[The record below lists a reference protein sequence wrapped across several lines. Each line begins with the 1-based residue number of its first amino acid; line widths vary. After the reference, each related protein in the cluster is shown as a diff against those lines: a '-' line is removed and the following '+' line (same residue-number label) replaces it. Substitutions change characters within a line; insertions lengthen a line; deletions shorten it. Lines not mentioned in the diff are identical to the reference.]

1 MSSSVSALDLL
12 RVEIEQMKTDGARRA
27 ELSLHACQR
36 LFFEVGVRP
45 TVANVRDVTATGSAG
60 DIARDIETFWQQLR
74 QQGPCAAEGVPALL
88 QRRAGELV
96 SGLYG
101 AALAE
106 ARSTQATD
114 LARAEAVAQHALAR
128 QWALENEVDA
138 LRRQCAEQ
146 SARLASGTRDAQRDE
161 VLQSVLAQYAEGE
174 KVALSTQLQAAQ
186 AENGTLREQV
196 AALQAELASR
206 AVEYAAHLKDALAS
220 AEARVRPLLVELDSL
235 RQRVA
240 AADRET
246 RETPRREF
254 EWMQQLNQA
263 RTLAAQARQEAEQ
276 ARAEAERLRQ
286 AGLADRDDAW
296 GEARGERPGGIA
308 PALGRLVADLI
319 RQGVLSEEAVR
330 PLGRALDAFI
340 DAGMPCPQCTSD
352 ETDLAM
358 LGQQV
363 EFTCAACG
371 HQSGVHATRAMALAH
386 FVGCGTALA
395 G

>member
-1 MSSSVSALDLL
+1 MSSSGSAVDLL
-12 RVEIEQMKTDGARRA
+12 RVEIEQMKADGARRA

-36 LFFEVGVRP
+36 LFFDVGVRP
-45 TVANVRDVTATGSAG
+45 TVANVREATATGSAG
-60 DIARDIETFWQQLR
+60 DIARDIEAFWQRLR
-74 QQGPCAAEGVPALL
+74 QQGQCAVEGVPAPL

-106 ARSTQATD
+106 ARSTHAAE
-114 LARAEAVAQHALAR
+114 LARAEAAAQHAMAR
-128 QWALENEVDA
+128 QWELENEVDA

-146 SARLASGTRDAQRDE
+146 GARLASGSLDAQRDE
-161 VLQSVLAQYAEGE
+161 ALHSVLAQYAEGE
-174 KVALSTQLQAAQ
+174 KAALSAQLQAAQ
-186 AENGTLREQV
+186 ADNGVLREQV

-246 RETPRREF
+246 REAPRREF

-263 RTLAAQARQEAEQ
+263 RMLAAQARQEAEQ

-286 AGLADRDDAW
+286 AALASRTDT
-296 GEARGERPGGIA
+296 GGDGRRESVP
-308 PALGRLVADLI
+308 PALGHLVANLI
-319 RQGVLSEEAVR
+319 RQGVLSRETVR
-330 PLGRALDAFI
+330 PLGRALDAYI

-358 LGQQV
+358 VGQQV

-371 HQSGVHATRAMALAH
+371 HQSGVHATRALALVH
-386 FVGCGTALA
+386 FVGCDTALV

>member
-1 MSSSVSALDLL
+1 MSALDLL
-12 RVEIEQMKTDGARRA
+12 RVEIEQMKADGVRRA

-36 LFFEVGVRP
+36 LFFDVGVRP

-60 DIARDIETFWQQLR
+60 DIARDIEVFWQQLR
-74 QQGPCAAEGVPALL
+74 QQGQCGADGVPALL

-106 ARSTQATD
+106 ARGAQAAE
-114 LARAEAVAQHALAR
+114 LARAETAAQHALAR
-128 QWALENEVDA
+128 QWELESEVDV

-146 SARLASGTRDAQRDE
+146 GARLAARAGDIQRDDM
-161 VLQSVLAQYAEGE
+161 LHSVLARYAEGD
-174 KVALSTQLQAAQ
+174 KAVLSAQLQAAQ
-186 AENGTLREQV
+186 ADNDTLRQQV
-196 AALQAELASR
+196 AALQAELAGR
-206 AVEYAAHLKDALAS
+206 ATEYAAHLKDALAS

-246 RETPRREF
+246 RELPRREF

-263 RTLAAQARQEAEQ
+263 RTLATQARQDAEQ
-276 ARAEAERLRQ
+276 ARAEADRLRQ
-286 AGLADRDDAW
+286 AGEASRG
-296 GEARGERPGGIA
+296 GESLSPV
-308 PALGRLVADLI
+308 LGRLVADLI
-319 RQGVLSEEAVR
+319 RQGVLSRETIR
-330 PLGRALDAFI
+330 PLGPALDAYI
-340 DAGMPCPQCTSD
+340 DAGISCPHCASD
-352 ETDLAM
+352 ETDLAAI
-358 LGQQV
+358 GHQV

-371 HQSGVHATRAMALAH
+371 HQSGVHATRALALAH
-386 FVGCGTALA
+386 FVGCDTALA